1 MASTGDQLASL
12 PGQQAGALEGFSS
25 TSDYLAW
32 LDAYLSAETTPV
44 GTNATVATDQADYA
58 PGATATITASGF
70 ATGATVTFGLADL
83 PSDPGDDPGDPDI
96 YGTFTVTDGGPGDLD
111 GLANGTVVT
120 SWQVPSD
127 NDGSGSGIPD
137 ALNATVLLAA
147 SSSDG
152 QVATTTFTDA
162 ADPFAL
168 AGDLDGDGTINSA
181 DNDIDGDGTLN
192 LDDRTAY
199 DNGASGIPTF
209 TVTSP
214 IVLDFSALADGA
226 TPFEGGF
233 TGLAQ
238 TSNGSAELNYANN
251 TAVGGTAPATVQGGR
266 LVFQTTNDDTAD
278 ADSGFTFLADTEG
291 KSFIFAGTFDN
302 PVFGATDLPTF
313 SQYGLLLS
321 VTGADGVT
329 GANFLKLVTGN
340 PGGSLEL
347 SGPGGFSGPPKPPLP
362 AGVTQTN
369 YAQVAL
375 SLEATVA
382 GGSVTFVGMAS
393 YLDASG
399 DVLGT
404 VLTGVGTVNVG
415 TPLYNALTGAPG
427 APTVAFGITSTDFG
441 SGGSFNIGLQD
452 LSLSKPVGADPD
464 PFALAGD
471 LDGDGTINSADNDI
485 DGDGTLN
492 LDDRT
497 AYDNGAS
504 GIPTFTVASPIVLD
518 FSALADGATPFKGG
532 FTGLAQTSNGSAE
545 LNYANNTAE
554 GGTAPATV
562 QGGRLVFQTT
572 NDNTADADSGFTFLA
587 DTEGK
592 SFIFAGTFDNPVFG
606 ATDLPT
612 FSQYGLLLSLTGADG
627 VTGANFL
634 KLVTGNPGGSLEL
647 SGLGGFSGPPKPPL
661 PAGVT
666 QTNYAQVALSL
677 EATVTGGSVTF
688 VGMASY
694 LDASGDVL
702 GTVLTGV
709 GTVNVGT
716 PLYNAL
722 TGAPG
727 APTVAFGITS
737 TDFGSGGSFNI
748 GLQDLSLS
756 KPEEVIVEPA
766 GPNFGLEV
774 LASLSAADGIAT
786 GGSYGQGV
794 VGSAELDV
802 MSTVNTIQSSNFSAN
817 SFKVTNT
824 GTKKIAAVF
833 IDFREALFGNSVID
847 LDGSSGD
854 SSAKEFQTDSG
865 ATETAAF
872 FDASKANVYYLP
884 GEPPLP
890 NTTGTGKASAG
901 GFRGLLLKAGTDGG
915 GFESGETVGFSGDMD
930 PNSLAGLMK
939 SGVNGVDTN
948 AISSWDVGGISGAEI
963 AGSKFFVLFDDGTTA
978 SGVLGNSGTQ
988 AGAIGKAV
996 QGQAEV
1002 PVTIEVNGGSGVYG
1016 AGGVAPTIVVSGTP
1030 GQLVQVV
1037 LAKGLQPVTNDMAG
1051 VGGTTGPKSLVEA
1064 RLAITHPEFPV
1075 SNAFDFQTVEVT
1087 IGVNGKVIV
1096 PTGSFTYSTIT
1107 SGVSFPGSDVA
1118 PIAIGAVAINNEG
1131 FAIGSIARD
1140 YLTNPTATPV
1150 TDIRP
1155 GYFTPSGSGNNLFY
1169 KIQIEDV
1176 AALNGG
1182 TNPNGKWNYVTAP
1195 DSQGRQTGFQGN
1207 GYYVYGSNTLTGIN
1221 QVIEAEILEFEIDVP
1236 TALVGKTLSFRV
1248 RASTD
1253 GTAPVGEQNDIWLGL
1268 QHADGTGS
1276 IDEFLVG
1283 NGANQPEPISGDFLK
1298 VFGGPN
1304 NGTWGYAASVDGF
1317 PSNFL
1322 ANVQFPESGRYV
1334 LQVAGRSQGFHVD
1347 WIELFTGSAPAVG
1360 ANNSAFVKTGPQ
1372 PVVLA
1377 NAIPNQVIADGVSD
1391 VFNLPTGTFDDPNND
1406 PITYQVSLTAANG
1419 SDVSG
1424 VTINE
1429 TTGQIMGLSGL
1440 AIDTYTVTIIA
1451 SDRDGS
1457 ASDVFDISIVDDVVR
1472 DTITVQAESI
1482 ANVTGYRLENN
1493 TTADSGAMLSLLGG
1507 VANETGT
1514 ASFTF
1519 NGFYGLYNVLIGA
1532 FDENDGV
1539 ATIEVAQNGTS
1550 IGSVLLNQNLGS
1562 GAATANTKVEK
1573 SVATVNIASGDR
1585 FKVTGIE
1592 NAGEAARFDFIRF
1605 EPVSAQLPTLSIAAG
1620 SNGAEAGPVNGSF
1633 TVSLSQAVTVATTVS
1648 YTVSGT
1654 ATAGSDYTALS
1665 GSVTIPAGQT
1675 SATITV
1681 PVIDDTLIDPDETV
1695 TVTLAA
1701 PSGDVVLGTSTASI
1715 QIADNEVANL
1725 VNLAATTQAG
1735 EPATNG
1741 AFTVSLETAAA
1752 TDTVISYSVAGSAT
1766 GGSDYAALSGTVT
1779 IPAGDTSAVIPVS
1792 VINDFAVEGN
1802 ETVIVSLTGITAGDP
1817 DVVLGSTNSATIT
1830 ISDDD
1835 VPVVPITIQAEAI
1848 ASLPGG
1854 SVSGYRVENYTNASG
1869 GSMLSLLGGPANE
1882 TGTAS
1887 FTFSGATALYKVE
1900 IGAYDENDGAP
1911 AASLAVAQNGTSIGT
1926 VLLDQDPG
1934 GNAASPNTKV
1944 TRLVN
1949 NEVLLTN
1956 GATIQVTGVES
1967 GGEVARFDFISFT
1980 PVSAQ
1985 LPTLSIA
1992 AGSNGAEEG
2001 PLNGSFTVSLSQAV
2015 TVATTVSYTVSGT
2028 ATAGSDYTA
2037 LSGSVTIPAGQ
2048 TSATITVP
2056 VIDDLLIDPDET
2068 VTVTLAAPS
2077 GDVVLGTSTA
2087 SIQIADNEVA
2097 NLVTLA
2103 ATTQAGEPAT
2113 NGAFT
2118 VSLET
2123 AAATDTVISY
2133 SVAGS
2138 ATGGSDY
2145 AALSGT
2151 VTIPAG
2157 DTSAVIP
2164 VSVINDFAVEG
2175 NETVIVSLTG
2185 ITAGDPDVVLG
2196 STNSATITISD
2207 DDVPVVP
2214 ITIQAEA
2221 IASLPGGSV
2230 SGYRVENYTNASG
2243 GSMLSL
2249 LGGPANETG
2258 TASFTFSGATALY
2271 KVEIGAYDEN
2281 DGAPAASLAVA
2292 QNGTSIG
2299 TVLLDQDPGGNAASP
2314 NTKVTRIGQQRGVAD
2329 QWGHDSGNGRRK
2341 WRRSRP
2347 I

>member
-1 MASTGDQLASL
+1 M
-12 PGQQAGALEGFSS
+12 
-25 TSDYLAW
+25 
-32 LDAYLSAETTPV
+32 
-44 GTNATVATDQADYA
+44 ATDQADYA

-226 TPFEGGF
+226 TPFKGGF

-756 KPEEVIVEPA
+756 KPVGADPDPFALAGDLDGDGTINSADNDIDGDGTLNLDDRTAYDNGASGIPTFTVTSPIVLDFSALADGATPFKGGFTGLAQTSNGSAELNYANNTAEGGTAPATVQGGRLVFQTTNDDTADADSGFTFLADTEGKSFIFAGTFDNPVFGATDLPTFSQYGLLLSLTGADGVTGANFLKLVTGNPGGSLELSGPGGFSGPPKPPLPAGVTQTNYAQVALSLEATVTGGSVTFVGMASYLDASGDVLGTVLTGAGSVNADTPLYNALTGAPGAPTVAFGITSTDFGNGGSFNIGLQDLSLSKPEEVIVEPA

-774 LASLSAADGIAT
+774 LATLSAADGIAT

-794 VGSAELDV
+794 VGSATLDV
-802 MSTVNTIQSSNFSAN
+802 MSTVNNIQSSNFSAN

-847 LDGSSGD
+847 TDGSSGD
-854 SSAKEFQTDSG
+854 STAKEFQTDSG

-872 FDASKANVYYLP
+872 FDASNAKVYYLP

-939 SGVNGVDTN
+939 SGENGVDTN

-1064 RLAITHPEFPV
+1064 RLAITHPDFPV
-1075 SNAFDFQTVEVT
+1075 SNAFDFQTLEVT
-1087 IGVNGKVIV
+1087 IGSNGTVIV
-1096 PTGSFTYSTIT
+1096 PTGALTYSTT
-1107 SGVSFPGSDVA
+1107 SSGVSFPGFDVA
-1118 PIAIGAVAINNEG
+1118 PIAISAVAINNEG

-1207 GYYVYGSNTLTGIN
+1207 GYYVYGSNTLTGTN

-1248 RASTD
+1248 RASRD
-1253 GTAPVGEQNDIWLGL
+1253 GLAADDQQNDIWLGL

-1283 NGANQPEPISGDFLK
+1283 NGANQPEPTSGDFLK

-1360 ANNSAFVKTGPQ
+1360 ANNSAFVRTGPQ

-1377 NAIPNQVIADGVSD
+1377 NAIPNQVIADGVND
-1391 VFNLPTGTFDDPNND
+1391 IFNLPTGTFDDPNND
-1406 PITYQVSLTAANG
+1406 PITYQVMVTAANG

-1620 SNGAEAGPVNGSF
+1620 SNGAEPA
-1633 TVSLSQAVTVATTVS
+1633 
-1648 YTVSGT
+1648 
-1654 ATAGSDYTALS
+1654 
-1665 GSVTIPAGQT
+1665 IPSTFYHGQ
-1675 SATITV
+1675 
-1681 PVIDDTLIDPDETV
+1681 P
-1695 TVTLAA
+1695 
-1701 PSGDVVLGTSTASI
+1701 
-1715 QIADNEVANL
+1715 
-1725 VNLAATTQAG
+1725 
-1735 EPATNG
+1735 
-1741 AFTVSLETAAA
+1741 
-1752 TDTVISYSVAGSAT
+1752 
-1766 GGSDYAALSGTVT
+1766 
-1779 IPAGDTSAVIPVS
+1779 
-1792 VINDFAVEGN
+1792 
-1802 ETVIVSLTGITAGDP
+1802 
-1817 DVVLGSTNSATIT
+1817 
-1830 ISDDD
+1830 
-1835 VPVVPITIQAEAI
+1835 
-1848 ASLPGG
+1848 
-1854 SVSGYRVENYTNASG
+1854 
-1869 GSMLSLLGGPANE
+1869 
-1882 TGTAS
+1882 
-1887 FTFSGATALYKVE
+1887 
-1900 IGAYDENDGAP
+1900 
-1911 AASLAVAQNGTSIGT
+1911 
-1926 VLLDQDPG
+1926 
-1934 GNAASPNTKV
+1934 
-1944 TRLVN
+1944 
-1949 NEVLLTN
+1949 
-1956 GATIQVTGVES
+1956 ES
-1967 GGEVARFDFISFT
+1967 GRH
-1980 PVSAQ
+1980 
-1985 LPTLSIA
+1985 
-1992 AGSNGAEEG
+1992 
-2001 PLNGSFTVSLSQAV
+2001 
-2015 TVATTVSYTVSGT
+2015 
-2028 ATAGSDYTA
+2028 
-2037 LSGSVTIPAGQ
+2037 
-2048 TSATITVP
+2048 
-2056 VIDDLLIDPDET
+2056 
-2068 VTVTLAAPS
+2068 
-2077 GDVVLGTSTA
+2077 
-2087 SIQIADNEVA
+2087 
-2097 NLVTLA
+2097 
-2103 ATTQAGEPAT
+2103 
-2113 NGAFT
+2113 
-2118 VSLET
+2118 
-2123 AAATDTVISY
+2123 
-2133 SVAGS
+2133 
-2138 ATGGSDY
+2138 
-2145 AALSGT
+2145 
-2151 VTIPAG
+2151 
-2157 DTSAVIP
+2157 
-2164 VSVINDFAVEG
+2164 
-2175 NETVIVSLTG
+2175 
-2185 ITAGDPDVVLG
+2185 
-2196 STNSATITISD
+2196 
-2207 DDVPVVP
+2207 
-2214 ITIQAEA
+2214 
-2221 IASLPGGSV
+2221 
-2230 SGYRVENYTNASG
+2230 R
-2243 GSMLSL
+2243 
-2249 LGGPANETG
+2249 
-2258 TASFTFSGATALY
+2258 
-2271 KVEIGAYDEN
+2271 
-2281 DGAPAASLAVA
+2281 
-2292 QNGTSIG
+2292 
-2299 TVLLDQDPGGNAASP
+2299 
-2314 NTKVTRIGQQRGVAD
+2314 
-2329 QWGHDSGNGRRK
+2329 GHDGELHRFRHRHGGQ
-2341 WRRSRP
+2341 
-2347 I
+2347 